1 MTEEQRKQCEE
12 HINNYNYK
20 MQDARKWWEN
30 TEYLLI
36 SLSRKLEQTVRIY
49 KREYGIFINIFI
61 HGI

>member
-1 MTEEQRKQCEE
+1 MTEEQKKKCEE

-36 SLSRKLEQTVRIY
+36 SLS
-49 KREYGIFINIFI
+49 
-61 HGI
+61 